1 MKFNKEFFKSMLEYD
16 KILHFV
22 CGLLVSIAVAGMF
35 FKWDTASDTAIIQ
48 GFEGFIGA
56 MLAGLGKEATDFFRG
71 SEFDAKDWLA
81 TIIGGIVG
89 GLIWLI

>member
-35 FKWDTASDTAIIQ
+35 FKM
-48 GFEGFIGA
+48 GHR
-56 MLAGLGKEATDFFRG
+56 FRHRHY
-71 SEFDAKDWLA
+71 SRF
-81 TIIGGIVG
+81 
-89 GLIWLI
+89 